1 MVGTDVSRPGN
12 GDRWARDAVNL
23 VPTTDLMNHER
34 CEFMTTTMELSALV
48 FDVFGT
54 VVDYRGTII
63 REGEQ
68 LNREKGLQV
77 DWAAFADAWRGQYQ
91 PNMQRVMRQELPWT
105 KLDGLHR
112 MALDELLQQ
121 FGVTSLS
128 EDEKVHLNK
137 VWHRLQ
143 PWPDAVAGL
152 TRLKQRYTIGTLSNG
167 NVGLLVD
174 MAKYSKLPW
183 DVIFSAE
190 LVKAY
195 KPDPHTYQMTYELLG
210 LEPQQVMLVAA
221 HKNDLQAAQGVRLR
235 AGFVPRPLEFGPDK
249 TPDTV
254 SEEDSFDIVASDFE
268 DLAGQLGA

>member
-1 MVGTDVSRPGN
+1 
-12 GDRWARDAVNL
+12 
-23 VPTTDLMNHER
+23 
-34 CEFMTTTMELSALV
+34 MTTTTPLRALV

-63 REGEQ
+63 REGQQ

-77 DWAAFADAWRGQYQ
+77 DWAAFADAWRGQYR
-91 PNMQRVMRQELPWT
+91 PNMQRVMQQELSWT
-105 KLDGLHR
+105 NLDGLHR

-121 FGVTSLS
+121 FGITSLS
-128 EDEKVHLNK
+128 EAEKVHLNK

-143 PWPDAVAGL
+143 PWPDAIAGL
-152 TRLKQRYTIGTLSNG
+152 TRLKQSYIIGTLSNG

-195 KPDPHTYQMTYELLG
+195 KPDARAYRMTYELLS
-210 LEPQQVMLVAA
+210 LQPQQVMLVAA
-221 HKNDLQAAQGVRLR
+221 HTDDLQAAQKVGLKT
-235 AGFVPRPLEFGPDK
+235 GFVPRPLEFGPDK
-249 TPDTV
+249 PPATTPNN
-254 SEEDSFDIVASDFE
+254 EFDIVASDFE
-268 DLAGQLGA
+268 DLARQLGV

>member
-1 MVGTDVSRPGN
+1 MAITTDVR
-12 GDRWARDAVNL
+12 
-23 VPTTDLMNHER
+23 
-34 CEFMTTTMELSALV
+34 ALV

-68 LNREKGLQV
+68 LNREKGLEV
-77 DWAAFADAWRGQYQ
+77 DWAAFADAWRGQYR

-105 KLDGLHR
+105 KLDGLHQ

-128 EDEKVHLNK
+128 EEEKVHLNN

-143 PWPDAVAGL
+143 PGPDAIVGL

-195 KPDPHTYQMTYELLG
+195 KPDPRTYQMTYELLG
-210 LEPQQVMLVAA
+210 LQPQQVMLVAA
-221 HKNDLQAAQGVRLR
+221 HKNDLQAAQAVGLR
-235 AGFVPRPLEFGPDK
+235 AGFVSRPLEYGPGK
-249 TPDTV
+249 TSDTA
-254 SEEDSFDIVASDFE
+254 SEEDGFDIVASDFE
-268 DLAGQLGA
+268 DLARQLGA

>member
-1 MVGTDVSRPGN
+1 
-12 GDRWARDAVNL
+12 
-23 VPTTDLMNHER
+23 
-34 CEFMTTTMELSALV
+34 MTTTTEVHALV

-77 DWAAFADAWRGQYQ
+77 DWAAFSDEWRGQYR

-105 KLDGLHR
+105 NLDGLHR
-112 MALDELLQQ
+112 MALDESLKK

-128 EDEKVHLNK
+128 EDEKIHLNK

-143 PWPDAVAGL
+143 PWPDAIAGL
-152 TRLKQRYTIGTLSNG
+152 TRLKQHYILGTLSNG

-174 MAKYSKLPW
+174 MAKYSNLPW

-195 KPDPHTYQMTYELLG
+195 KPDPRAYQMTYELLN
-210 LEPQQVMLVAA
+210 LQPQQVMLVAA
-221 HKNDLQAAQGVRLR
+221 HPDDLHAAQKVGLK
-235 AGFVPRPLEFGPDK
+235 AGFVPRLLEYGPDK
-249 TPDTV
+249 TPATIPEGV
-254 SEEDSFDIVASDFE
+254 FDIVASDFE
-268 DLAGQLGA
+268 DLARQLEA

>member
-1 MVGTDVSRPGN
+1 MTITTDVR
-12 GDRWARDAVNL
+12 
-23 VPTTDLMNHER
+23 
-34 CEFMTTTMELSALV
+34 ALV

-68 LNREKGLQV
+68 LNREKGLQI
-77 DWAAFADAWRGQYQ
+77 DWAAFSDAWRGQYR
-91 PNMQRVMRQELPWT
+91 PNMQRVMKQELPWT
-105 KLDGLHR
+105 NLDGLHR
-112 MALDELLQQ
+112 MALDELLKQ

-128 EDEKVHLNK
+128 EDEKAHLNK

-143 PWPDAVAGL
+143 PWPDAVVGL
-152 TRLKQRYTIGTLSNG
+152 TLLKQHYILGTLSNG

-195 KPDPHTYQMTYELLG
+195 KPDPRAYQMTYELLG
-210 LEPQQVMLVAA
+210 LQPQQVMLVAA
-221 HKNDLQAAQGVRLR
+221 HPDDLQAAQRVGLK
-235 AGFVPRPLEFGPDK
+235 AGFVPRPLEYGPDK
-249 TPDTV
+249 TPSTV
-254 SEEDSFDIVASDFE
+254 LDSAFDIVASDFE
-268 DLAGQLGA
+268 DLARQMVGD

>member
-1 MVGTDVSRPGN
+1 MPTTTDVR
-12 GDRWARDAVNL
+12 
-23 VPTTDLMNHER
+23 
-34 CEFMTTTMELSALV
+34 ALV

-63 REGEQ
+63 REGEP

-77 DWAAFADAWRGQYQ
+77 DWAAFSDAWRGQYR
-91 PNMQRVMRQELPWT
+91 PNMQRVMKQELPWT
-105 KLDGLHR
+105 NLDGLHR
-112 MALDELLQQ
+112 MALDELLKQ

-152 TRLKQRYTIGTLSNG
+152 MRLKQHYILGTLSNG

-174 MAKYSKLPW
+174 MAKYSNLPW

-195 KPDPHTYQMTYELLG
+195 KPDPRAYQMTYELLG
-210 LEPQQVMLVAA
+210 LQPQEVMLVAA
-221 HKNDLQAAQGVRLR
+221 HTDDLQAAQKVGLK
-235 AGFVPRPLEFGPDK
+235 AGFVPRPLEYGPDK
-249 TPDTV
+249 TPNLTSDTG
-254 SEEDSFDIVASDFE
+254 FDIVANDFE
-268 DLAGQLGA
+268 DLARQLGV